1 MTRIMGQDYTD
12 TDNDDGDQ
20 GKKTNGE
27 EDDDEGNHKVMMR
40 ATPTRWRNG
49 WG

>member
-27 EDDDEGNHKVMMR
+27 EMTTM
-40 ATPTRWRNG
+40 ATTR
-49 WG
+49 